1 MTTIIQKWIWKR
13 SKPLTKPKENT
24 MYDLIIIG
32 GGPAGL
38 TAAVYAIRKR
48 LNVLLLSKDLGGKT
62 NYRLALPWV
71 EDYQVIKGLEIV
83 NKFRNELEYL
93 DFARHIEAVDKVE
106 KKSDHFVVTTKN
118 GATLESKAV
127 ILATGTR
134 QVRMNVPGEK
144 EYTMK
149 GLCYSALSYAP
160 LFIDRSVIV
169 IGEEELALRSAGE
182 LATVA
187 KEVTVVCANGE
198 ALDSPLGHK
207 LQQAQNVRIMRDY
220 EIVEVQGDE
229 YARKLVLKD
238 KAGRLDEYQADGMFV
253 EKALTPNTEMVRDL
267 VGLDEQGRIV
277 IDNACRTS
285 VPGLFAA
292 GDVTNSYA
300 EQVLVAVGEGA
311 KAALS
316 AYEYLLPML

>member
-1 MTTIIQKWIWKR
+1 
-13 SKPLTKPKENT
+13 

-38 TAAVYAIRKR
+38 TAAIYAIRKR
-48 LNVLLLSKDLGGKT
+48 LNLLLISKDLGGKT
-62 NYRLALPWV
+62 NYRLTLPWV

-83 NKFRNELEYL
+83 NKFRTELEYL
-93 DFARHIEAVDKVE
+93 DFARHMESVEQVEARNE
-106 KKSDHFVVTTKN
+106 HFIVTTKG
-118 GATLESKAV
+118 GAALESKAV

-134 QVRMNVPGEK
+134 QVRMDVPGEK

-160 LFIDRSVIV
+160 LFIDRSVMV
-169 IGEEELALRSAGE
+169 IGDADLALRSVGE

-187 KEVTVVCANGE
+187 REVTMVCTDDRS
-198 ALDSPLGHK
+198 LDSPLGHK
-207 LQQAQNVRIMRDY
+207 LQQAQNVKIVTGN
-220 EIVEVQGDE
+220 EVVEVQGDE
-229 YARKLVLKD
+229 YARKLILKD
-238 KAGRLDEYQADGMFV
+238 GHGILTEYSADGMFV
-253 EKALTPNTEMVRDL
+253 EKALRPNTGMVNGM
-267 VGLDEQGRIV
+267 VTLDKQGRIV
-277 IDNACRTS
+277 IDSACRTN

-316 AYEYLLPML
+316 AYEYLLPRI

>member
-1 MTTIIQKWIWKR
+1 
-13 SKPLTKPKENT
+13 

-38 TAAVYAIRKR
+38 TAAIYAIRKR

-62 NYRLALPWV
+62 NYRLALPWI
-71 EDYQVIKGLEIV
+71 EDYQVIRGLEIV
-83 NKFRNELEYL
+83 NKFRTELEYL
-93 DFARHIEAVDKVE
+93 DFARHIESVDKVE
-106 KKSDHFVVTTKN
+106 RKDDHFIVTTKG

-160 LFIDRSVIV
+160 LFIDKSVVV
-169 IGEEELALRSAGE
+169 IGEEDLALRSASE
-182 LATVA
+182 LSTVA
-187 KEVTVVCANGE
+187 KEVTMICANDKM
-198 ALDSPLGHK
+198 LDSPLGHK
-207 LQQAQNVRIMRDY
+207 LQQAKNVKIMKDC

-229 YARKLVLKD
+229 YARKLIVKD
-238 KAGRLDEYQADGMFV
+238 KAGKLNEYRADGMFV
-253 EKALTPNTEMVRDL
+253 EKALTPNTSMVKDL
-267 VGLDEQGRIV
+267 VKLDEQGRII
-277 IDNACRTS
+277 IDSACRTNI
-285 VPGLFAA
+285 PGLFAA

-300 EQVLVAVGEGA
+300 EQVLVAVGEGV

-316 AYEYLLPML
+316 AYEYLLPKL

>member
-1 MTTIIQKWIWKR
+1 
-13 SKPLTKPKENT
+13 

-38 TAAVYAIRKR
+38 TAAIYAIRKR

-93 DFARHIEAVDKVE
+93 DFARHIEEVEKVE
-106 KKSDHFVVTTKN
+106 RKQDQFTVTTR
-118 GATLESKAV
+118 GGTVLESKAL

-134 QVRMNVPGEK
+134 QMRMNVPGER

-160 LFIDRSVIV
+160 LFIDKSVMV
-169 IGEEELALRSAGE
+169 IGDSDLALRSVGE

-187 KEVTVVCANGE
+187 KQVTMICAADTSLN
-198 ALDSPLGHK
+198 SPLGHK
-207 LQQAQNVRIMRDY
+207 LQRAQNVTIVKDC
-220 EIVEVQGDE
+220 EVVEVRGDE
-229 YARKLVLKD
+229 YARTLIIRDQTGNLN
-238 KAGRLDEYQADGMFV
+238 EYSADGMFV
-253 EKALTPNTEMVRDL
+253 EKALTPNTVMVK
-267 VGLDEQGRIV
+267 GLALLDNQGRII
-277 IDNACRTS
+277 IDSACRTN

-292 GDVTNSYA
+292 GDVTNNYA

-316 AYEYLLPML
+316 AYEYLLPSL

>member
-1 MTTIIQKWIWKR
+1 
-13 SKPLTKPKENT
+13 

-48 LNVLLLSKDLGGKT
+48 LDVLLLSKDLGGKT
-62 NYRLALPWV
+62 NYRLALPWI
-71 EDYQVIKGLEIV
+71 EDYQVIKGLEVV

-93 DFARHIEAVDKVE
+93 DFARHLESVEKVE
-106 KKSDHFVVTTKN
+106 KKDTTFMVTTKS
-118 GATLESKAV
+118 GEVMASKAV

-160 LFIDRSVIV
+160 LFIDKSVAV
-169 IGEEELALRSAGE
+169 IGDEELAMRSAGE

-187 KEVTVVCANGE
+187 RNVTMICTDTKE
-198 ALDSPLGHK
+198 LDTPLGQK
-207 LQQAQNVRIMRDY
+207 LQKAGNVKIMKDC

-229 YARKLVLKD
+229 YARKLILKD
-238 KAGRLDEYQADGMFV
+238 KAGKLNEFKVDGMFV
-253 EKALTPNTEMVRDL
+253 EKALTANTGMVKEL
-267 VGLDEQGRIV
+267 AALDEQGRV
-277 IDNACRTS
+277 VVDNACRTN

-292 GDVTNSYA
+292 GDVTNNYA
-300 EQVLVAVGEGA
+300 EQVLIAVGEGA

-316 AYEYLLPML
+316 AYDYLLLNL

>member
-1 MTTIIQKWIWKR
+1 
-13 SKPLTKPKENT
+13 

-48 LNVLLLSKDLGGKT
+48 LNVLLISKDLGGKT
-62 NYRLALPWV
+62 NYRLSLPWV
-71 EDYQVIKGLEIV
+71 EDYQVIKGLEII

-106 KKSDHFVVTTKN
+106 KKDEHFIVTTKG
-118 GATLESKAV
+118 GAILESKAA

-134 QVRMNVPGEK
+134 QVLMNVPGEK
-144 EYTMK
+144 EYAMK

-160 LFIDRSVIV
+160 LFIDKSVMV
-169 IGEEELALRSAGE
+169 IGDADLALRSAGE

-187 KEVTVVCANGE
+187 KNVTMVCTDDKL
-198 ALDSPLGHK
+198 LDSPLGHK
-207 LQQAQNVRIMRDY
+207 LQQSHNVKIIQGC
-220 EIVEVQGDE
+220 EVVEVQGDVF
-229 YARKLVLKD
+229 ARKLVLKD
-238 KAGRLDEYQADGMFV
+238 KAGKVNEYSADGMFV
-253 EKALTPNTEMVRDL
+253 EKALTPNTKMASGL
-267 VGLDEQGRIV
+267 VQLDELGRV
-277 IDNACRTS
+277 VVDSACRTN
-285 VPGLFAA
+285 VPGFFAA

-316 AYEYLLPML
+316 AYEYLLPMI